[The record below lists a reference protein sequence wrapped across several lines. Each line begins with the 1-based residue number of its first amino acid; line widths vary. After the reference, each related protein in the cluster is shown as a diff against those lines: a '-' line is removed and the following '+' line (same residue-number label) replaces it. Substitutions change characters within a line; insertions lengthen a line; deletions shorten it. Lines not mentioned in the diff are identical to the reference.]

1 MTIMFGSRL
10 GWLVPV
16 TLTLLGL
23 GTNIQTAQAENT
35 NNYQFS
41 VDYSTS
47 VELNFNYRPDLEIV
61 RATITGE
68 STTPAPYGLD
78 FFTSNTYGKLQPVED
93 PSILRY
99 NFNSDP
105 SVFGLPE
112 EPTLFDIYYGS
123 GDNKLFGRAND
134 RAEINLAE
142 GTIQGGGTIT
152 IYDGT
157 GIFKNATGTINF
169 TQQDR
174 LDPSG
179 GASRGLATLNFNLQT
194 PQEVPEPAATTTLI
208 GTGVVAAALR
218 IRKRKTEKLKVPTS

>member
-1 MTIMFGSRL
+1 MRIMFGYRL

-23 GTNIQTAQAENT
+23 GTNIQTAKAANT

-41 VDYSTS
+41 VDYTTS

-78 FFTSNTYGKLQPVED
+78 FFTSNTYGQLNPIEN
-93 PSILRY
+93 PSIRRY
-99 NFNSDP
+99 TFNSDP
-105 SVFGLPE
+105 SVFGLPD
-112 EPTLFDIYYGS
+112 EPTLFDVYYGN
-123 GDNKLFGRAND
+123 GDNKLFGRASD
-134 RAEINLAE
+134 SAEINLAE
-142 GTIQGGGTIT
+142 GTIRGGGTIT
-152 IYDGT
+152 IFDGT
-157 GIFKNATGTINF
+157 GIFENATGTITF

-194 PQEVPEPAATTTLI
+194 PQEVPEPTATITLI
-208 GTGVVAAALR
+208 GIGVAAAGLR
-218 IRKRKTEKLKVPTS
+218 VRKRNNEKLKV

>member
-1 MTIMFGSRL
+1 MFGSRL

-23 GTNIQTAQAENT
+23 GTNIQTAKAENT

-41 VDYSTS
+41 FDYATL
-47 VELNFNYRPDLEIV
+47 VELDFDYRPDLEII

-68 STTPAPYGLD
+68 STSPAPYGLD
-78 FFTSNTYGKLQPVED
+78 FFTSNTYGKLQPGED
-93 PSILRY
+93 SSILNY

-105 SVFGLPE
+105 SVFGLSE
-112 EPTLFDIYYGS
+112 EPILFDIYYGN

-134 RAEINLAE
+134 SAEINLVE
-142 GTIQGGGTIT
+142 GTIKGAGTIT

-157 GIFKNATGTINF
+157 GIFENATGTITF
-169 TQQDR
+169 TQEDR

-179 GASRGLATLNFNLQT
+179 GPSRGLATLNFNLQT
-194 PQEVPEPAATTTLI
+194 PQDVPEPTATATLI
-208 GTGVVAAALR
+208 GTGVVAAGLR
-218 IRKRKTEKLKVPTS
+218 IRKRKNEK